1 MDDRVGDRR
10 ALDDVFLCL
19 FGAKIAAVLQAVR
32 SDDRERDVMLDA
44 IGHFG
49 RGDVLS
55 RGLKEVHRGP
65 IFERRRVGHV
75 DDDVGALQDFG

>member
-1 MDDRVGDRR
+1 
-10 ALDDVFLCL
+10 
-19 FGAKIAAVLQAVR
+19 
-32 SDDRERDVMLDA
+32 MLDA
-44 IGHFG
+44 IGDFG

-75 DDDVGALQDFG
+75 DDNFGTCKRLRQAFALTVLTPVLGAAAIAS